1 MSSGTGGS
9 LAPPIRCG
17 QGEQPVGYL
26 GVVRP
31 GQATAARNALGT
43 ALLAEVSDTGLGVV
57 DIAVT
62 ANGMSAARRQRD
74 FSSWGPVLPQAR
86 QARLQSCS
94 MLLSDRPADQPLIT
108 AALAAAAKH
117 GYVTS
122 AARLKSTLLEVLVSD
137 NPAANGSVII
147 TLQAEGGPAYE
158 QIARGAPLVSGYLV
172 YTVLE
177 NVSNAQATGVAV
189 GGFGAEL
196 PFTVKCRIGAAPPAD
211 VLGPAAATIET
222 VPECPGPMPA
232 GISTQPQRT
241 GYPVVRACPFGD
253 GSSVKSNGCG
263 PPWA

>member
-1 MSSGTGGS
+1 LSSRTGRS

-62 ANGMSAARRQRD
+62 ANGMSAAQRHRD

-86 QARLQSCS
+86 QTRLRSCN

-137 NPAANGSVII
+137 NPAANGSVIV
-147 TLQAEGGPAYE
+147 TLQADGGPGYE
-158 QIARGAPLVSGYLV
+158 MSAGGGPPIYGYLV

-177 NVSNAQATGVAV
+177 NVSNAQVTGMAV
-189 GGFGAEL
+189 GGFGAEV
-196 PFTVKCRIGAAPPAD
+196 PFMAKCRIGP
-211 VLGPAAATIET
+211 VLPVGVIGPAAVTIGA
-222 VPECPGPMPA
+222 VQECPEPLPA

-241 GYPVVRACPFGD
+241 GYPVLRACPFGD